1 MLNFLLVKRGEK
13 MFKLFRYLK
22 WIDYLYVFLILGLVV
37 LQVWLD
43 LELPNYMANIIKY
56 LQEPEMAN
64 RVNKIL
70 INGGYMLACAVG
82 SLLSAVIVNFFVAKI
97 SARLSASLRFALYGK
112 VESFSLT
119 ELNKFSTASLITRT
133 TNDINNIQMLI
144 AMGTQ
149 SLIKAPIMAVWAIVT
164 IVGKSWQW
172 SVVTAGAVVALIIIT
187 LIVFFFAVP
196 KFKKIQTLTDNLNRV
211 TRENLTGIRV
221 IRASNAEEYQ
231 NDKFDECNLA
241 LTKNNLFANRV
252 MAIMNPGMTLIM
264 TSLTLAI
271 YWIGAYIVKDAV
283 DIANMMVFTS
293 YAMQVVMAF
302 MLLIIIFILLPRSL
316 VSARRINEVL
326 FTHNSIIS
334 GNYKDEKFYDEAEGS
349 EDYVVFKNVSFKYAD
364 ANEYVLNN
372 ISFSVKKG
380 ETVAF
385 IGSTGSGKS
394 TLINLIPRLYDA
406 TEGEVLI
413 DGVNVKD
420 YDSKTL
426 NKKIGYTPQRGVLFS
441 GTVKSNIDFGDN
453 NADEETIRN
462 SLKIAQASN
471 FVSKMEGGIEARI
484 AQGGTNVSGGQKQ
497 RLSIARAIARKPD
510 IFIFDD
516 SFSALDFKTDRKLR
530 TALKKHTAG
539 TTQFIVAQRIGTIK
553 DADKIIVLDSGNMV
567 GIGTHEELLKNCPIY
582 KEIALS
588 QLSLEELQ

>member
-1 MLNFLLVKRGEK
+1 
-13 MFKLFRYLK
+13 MFKLFKYLK
-22 WIDYLYVFLILGLVV
+22 SIDYLYIFFAIGLIV

-43 LELPNYMANIIKY
+43 LTLPKFMENMMDY
-56 LQEPEMAN
+56 LEKGDVTN
-64 RVNKIL
+64 LTSVVL
-70 INGGYMLACAVG
+70 TNGALMLACAVG
-82 SLLSAVIVNFFVAKI
+82 SLLSAVTVNFFVSKI
-97 SARLSASLRFALYGK
+97 SARLSANIRLALYTK
-112 VESFSLT
+112 IESFSLT
-119 ELNKFSTASLITRT
+119 ELNRFSTASLMTRT
-133 TNDINNIQMLI
+133 TNDVNNVQMLI
-144 AMGTQ
+144 SMGMQ
-149 SLIKAPIMAVWAIVT
+149 SLIKAPIMAIWAICI
-164 IVGKSWQW
+164 IVGKSWQR
-172 SVVTAGAVVALIIIT
+172 SVATAGAVLALIIVT
-187 LIVFFFAVP
+187 LIVFLFAVP

-221 IRASNAEEYQ
+221 IRASNAEDYQ
-231 NDKFDECNLA
+231 NEKFEGCNRA
-241 LTKNNLFANRV
+241 LTKNNLSANRV

-264 TSLTLAI
+264 QGLTLAI
-271 YWIGAYIVKDAV
+271 YWIGAYIVKPSGLPSFG
-283 DIANMMVFTS
+283 MMTTFMS
-293 YAMQVVMAF
+293 YAMQVVMSF

-326 FTHNSIIS
+326 NTHNSIVS
-334 GNYKDEKFYDEAEGS
+334 GEFKGDEKEKGDD
-349 EDYVVFKNVSFKYAD
+349 DYVVFKNVSFKYAD
-364 ANEYVLNN
+364 ASEYVLNN

-420 YDSKTL
+420 YDTKVL

-441 GTVKSNIDFGDN
+441 GTVKSNVNFGDN
-453 NADEETIRN
+453 NADDETVKEA
-462 SLKIAQASN
+462 LKIAQASN
-471 FVSKMEGGIEARI
+471 FVSRMKDGVNSHI

-497 RLSIARAIARKPD
+497 RLSIARAVARKPE

-539 TTQFIVAQRIGTIK
+539 TTQFVVAQRIGTIK
-553 DADKIIVLDSGNMV
+553 DADKIIVLDSGSMV

-588 QLSLEELQ
+588 QLSEEELK

>member
-1 MLNFLLVKRGEK
+1 

-252 MAIMNPGMTLIM
+252 MAIMNPGMALIM

-334 GNYKDEKFYDEAEGS
+334 GNFKDEKFYDEAEGS

-453 NADEETIRN
+453 NADEETVRN

-471 FVSKMEGGIEARI
+471 FVSRMEGGIEARI

-553 DADKIIVLDSGNMV
+553 DADKIIVLYSGNMV

>member
-1 MLNFLLVKRGEK
+1 

-252 MAIMNPGMTLIM
+252 MAIMNPGMALIM

-334 GNYKDEKFYDEAEGS
+334 GNFKDEKFYDEAEGS

-453 NADEETIRN
+453 NADGETIRN
-462 SLKIAQASN
+462 SLKIAQATN
-471 FVSKMEGGIEARI
+471 FVSRMEGGIEARI

>member
-1 MLNFLLVKRGEK
+1 
-13 MFKLFRYLK
+13 MFKLFKYLK
-22 WIDYLYVFLILGLVV
+22 SIDYLYIFFAIGLIV

-43 LELPNYMANIIKY
+43 LTLPKFMENMMDY
-56 LQEPEMAN
+56 LQKGDVTN
-64 RVNKIL
+64 LTSVVL
-70 INGGYMLACAVG
+70 TNGALMLACAVG
-82 SLLSAVIVNFFVAKI
+82 SLLSAVTVNFFVSKI
-97 SARLSASLRFALYGK
+97 SARLSANIRLALYTK
-112 VESFSLT
+112 IESFSLT
-119 ELNKFSTASLITRT
+119 ELNRFSTASLMTRT
-133 TNDINNIQMLI
+133 TNDVNNVQMLI
-144 AMGTQ
+144 SMGMQ
-149 SLIKAPIMAVWAIVT
+149 SLIKAPIMAIWAICI

-172 SVVTAGAVVALIIIT
+172 SVATAGAVLALIIVT
-187 LIVFFFAVP
+187 LIVFLFAVP

-221 IRASNAEEYQ
+221 IRASNAEDYQ
-231 NDKFDECNLA
+231 NEQFEGCNRA
-241 LTKNNLFANRV
+241 LTKNNLSANRV

-264 TSLTLAI
+264 QGLTLAI
-271 YWIGAYIVKDAV
+271 YWIGAYIVKPSGLPSFG
-283 DIANMMVFTS
+283 MMTTFMS
-293 YAMQVVMAF
+293 YAMQVVMSF

-326 FTHNSIIS
+326 NTHNSIVS
-334 GNYKDEKFYDEAEGS
+334 GEFKGDEKEKGDD
-349 EDYVVFKNVSFKYAD
+349 DYVVFKNVSFKYAD
-364 ANEYVLNN
+364 ASEYVLNN

-420 YDSKTL
+420 YDTKVL

-441 GTVKSNIDFGDN
+441 GTVKSNVNFGDN
-453 NADEETIRN
+453 NADDETVKEA
-462 SLKIAQASN
+462 LKIAQASN
-471 FVSKMEGGIEARI
+471 FVSRMKDGVNSHI

-497 RLSIARAIARKPD
+497 RLSIARAVARKPE

-539 TTQFIVAQRIGTIK
+539 TTQFVVAQRIGTIK
-553 DADKIIVLDSGNMV
+553 DADKIIVLDSGSMV

-588 QLSLEELQ
+588 QLSEEELK

>member
-1 MLNFLLVKRGEK
+1 

-231 NDKFDECNLA
+231 NNKFDECNLA

-334 GNYKDEKFYDEAEGS
+334 GNFKDEKFYDEAEGS
-349 EDYVVFKNVSFKYAD
+349 EDYVVFKNVSFKYAN

-453 NADEETIRN
+453 NADEETVRN

-471 FVSKMEGGIEARI
+471 FVSRMEGGIEARI